1 MAHPHANTCRRQTR
15 AFTLVEVMM
24 AATIMVVGFMGMIQA
39 LVTGS
44 EMMATARRQ
53 TLASQIMIHEMEKL
67 RLVPWTNGSTGIND
81 LPTASTT
88 LTIDS
93 SFTTAITASGAT
105 FALSRSVTTITAG
118 QLREIIFTVTWSV
131 KRSGFKTAKTY
142 TRMMS
147 NYYGKNGLNLSYER
161 S

>member
-1 MAHPHANTCRRQTR
+1 MAS
-15 AFTLVEVMM
+15 
-24 AATIMVVGFMGMIQA
+24 TILVVGFMGMIQA
-39 LVTGS
+39 LVVGA

-81 LPTASTT
+81 LASASTT

-93 SFTTAITASGAT
+93 SFTPAINASGAT
-105 FALSRSVTTITAG
+105 WTLTRSCAYVSNTNS
-118 QLREIIFTVTWSV
+118 LVREITFTVTWSA
-131 KRSGFKTAKTY
+131 KRSGFKNAKTY

-147 NYYGKNGLNLSYER
+147 NYYGQNGLNLSYER